1 MIGRNFTMVDVDPV
15 VEAPDDEITAWPDA
29 EEALLEDDEV
39 PLDSIPRL
47 PPPADADARSDPEL
61 RDIETAPPERYFSS
75 QSAI

>member
-1 MIGRNFTMVDVDPV
+1 MVDIDPV
-15 VEAPDDEITAWPDA
+15 IEEPEDEITEWPDA

-61 RDIETAPPERYFSS
+61 RGIETAPPERRFSS